1 MKQIYV
7 ERCSK
12 ILRIA
17 IKKDGVLEQ
26 CFVEEDNDIC
36 SGQIYK
42 GIVKNIVPA
51 IKCAFVDIG
60 ESKSAYLYMDSKLNN
75 LNLKKGEELL
85 VEVIKEAAGS
95 KGPKVSNAITV
106 PGRYAVIITSHNEI
120 EISKKITGEE
130 YINKLKH
137 SVLKPE
143 DVGVMIRT
151 NALKVDFE
159 TINIEIKK
167 LYEIYKN
174 VIAKSEN
181 SNHKGLMYNAGGAIA
196 KVLRDRVDE
205 DTVEIVVSNKDDFD
219 YIKEYV
225 DSKKDINCKV
235 TLHDNIINLMDYYGI
250 EKEILELTNEEV
262 KLECGGFIVI
272 DKTEAMY
279 AIDVN
284 SGKNVKSRDI
294 MRTAI
299 VTNLEAAKEIV
310 RQIKLR
316 NLSGIIV
323 VDFIDINDNSVKRK
337 ILNVLEEGFKNDKSK
352 TVIYPFTELN
362 LVQIAR
368 SRKGKSICEYIEEKC
383 ELCNGNG
390 KQLSLIYMKNLIANK
405 IARCLNE
412 HSGEKNIYIEMDKRY
427 REKILCDAKAFAT
440 DVGLEDG
447 NIYVNFK
454 DNMRLF
460 KIELVVFKDKIKEI
474 SQFKIYG

>member
-17 IKKDGVLEQ
+17 VKEDGKLEQ
-26 CFVEEDNDIC
+26 CFIEEDNDIY

-42 GIVKNIVPA
+42 GVVKNIVPA

-60 ESKSAYLYMDSKLNN
+60 ENKSAYLYMDSKLNN
-75 LNLKKGEELL
+75 LNIKKGEELL

-106 PGRYAVIITSHNEI
+106 PGRYAVIITSHKGI
-120 EISKKITGEE
+120 EISKKITDEE
-130 YINKLKH
+130 YINNLKR
-137 SVLKPE
+137 SILKPE
-143 DVGVMIRT
+143 DVGIMIRT

-167 LYEIYKN
+167 LYETYKN
-174 VIAKSEN
+174 IILNSQN
-181 SNHKGLMYNAGGAIA
+181 SNYKGMVYNSGGAIA

-205 DTVEIVVSNKDDFD
+205 NISEIIVSDKDDFE
-219 YIKEYV
+219 YIKEYTQ
-225 DSKKDINCKV
+225 SKNDISCKV
-235 TLHDNIINLMDYYGI
+235 SLHDNIINLLDYYGI
-250 EKEILELTNEEV
+250 EKEILELTNKEV

-284 SGKNVKSRDI
+284 SGKNVKGKDI
-294 MRTAI
+294 ARTAV

-310 RQIKLR
+310 RQVKLR

-323 VDFIDINDNSVKRK
+323 VDFIDVSDNSVKKK
-337 ILNVLEEGFKNDKSK
+337 ILNILYEGFKDDKNK

-368 SRKGKSICEYIEEKC
+368 KRKGKSICEYIQEKC
-383 ELCNGNG
+383 KLCSGNG
-390 KQLSLIYMKNLIANK
+390 KQLSLAYMKNLIRNK
-405 IARCLNE
+405 VARCLTD
-412 HSGEKNIYIEMDKRY
+412 HKGEKNIYIEMDKRY
-427 REKILCDAKAFAT
+427 RDRILKDVKSFAT
-440 DVGLEDG
+440 YIGLEDG
-447 NIYVNFK
+447 SLYINFK
-454 DNMRLF
+454 DNMMLF
-460 KIELVVFKDKIKEI
+460 RVELIVFEDKVKKLSE
-474 SQFKIYG
+474 FKIYG

>member
-17 IKKDGVLEQ
+17 VKEDGKLEQ
-26 CFVEEDNDIC
+26 CFIEEDNDIY

-42 GIVKNIVPA
+42 GVVKNIVPA

-60 ESKSAYLYMDSKLNN
+60 ETKSAYLYMDSKLNN
-75 LNLKKGEELL
+75 LNIKKGEELL

-106 PGRYAVIITSHNEI
+106 PGRYAVIITSHKGI
-120 EISKKITGEE
+120 EISKKITDEE
-130 YINKLKH
+130 YINNLKR
-137 SVLKPE
+137 SILKPE
-143 DVGVMIRT
+143 DVGIMIRT

-167 LYEIYKN
+167 LYETYKN
-174 VIAKSEN
+174 IISNSEN
-181 SNHKGLMYNAGGAIA
+181 SKYKGMVYDSGGAIA

-205 DTVEIVVSNKDDFD
+205 NTAEIVVSDEDDFE
-219 YIKEYV
+219 YIKEYTQ
-225 DSKKDINCKV
+225 SKKDISCKV
-235 TLHDNIINLMDYYGI
+235 SLHDNIINLLDYYGI
-250 EKEILELTNEEV
+250 EKEILELANKEV

-284 SGKNVKSRDI
+284 SGKNVKGKDI
-294 MRTAI
+294 ARTAV

-310 RQIKLR
+310 RQVKLR

-323 VDFIDINDNSVKRK
+323 VDFIDVSENSVKKK
-337 ILNVLEEGFKNDKSK
+337 ILNILYDGFKEDKNK

-368 SRKGKSICEYIEEKC
+368 KRKGKSICEYIQEKC
-383 ELCNGNG
+383 ELCSGNG
-390 KQLSLIYMKNLIANK
+390 KQLSLIYMKNLIRNRV
-405 IARCLNE
+405 ARCLMD
-412 HSGEKNIYIEMDKRY
+412 HKGEKNIYIEMDKRY
-427 REKILCDAKAFAT
+427 KDRIFKDVKSFAT
-440 DVGLEDG
+440 YIGLEDG
-447 NIYVNFK
+447 SLYINFK
-454 DNMRLF
+454 DNMEFFRV
-460 KIELVVFKDKIKEI
+460 ELIVFEDKIKKLSE
-474 SQFKIYG
+474 FKIYG

>member
-17 IKKDGVLEQ
+17 VKEDGKLEQ
-26 CFVEEDNDIC
+26 CFIEEDNDIC

-60 ESKSAYLYMDSKLNN
+60 QPKSAYLYMDSKLNN
-75 LNLKKGEELL
+75 LNIKKGQELL
-85 VEVIKEAAGS
+85 VEVTKESVGS

-106 PGRYAVIITSHNEI
+106 PGRYAVIITSHNDI
-120 EISKKITGEE
+120 EISKKITDDE
-130 YINKLKH
+130 YINNLK
-137 SVLKPE
+137 SSIIKPE
-143 DVGVMIRT
+143 GVGVMIRT

-159 TINIEIKK
+159 TINTEIKK
-167 LYEIYKN
+167 LYEVYKN
-174 VIAKSEN
+174 ITRKSEN
-181 SNHKGLMYNAGGAIA
+181 SNYKGMLYDAGGAIA

-205 DTVEIVVSNKDDFD
+205 NTSEIVVSDKNDFE
-219 YIKEYV
+219 YIKSYV
-225 DSKKDINCKV
+225 ESKSDINCKIS
-235 TLHDNIINLMDYYGI
+235 LHDNIINLLDYYGI
-250 EKEILELTNEEV
+250 EKEILELTNREV
-262 KLECGGFIVI
+262 TLECGGFIVI
-272 DKTEAMY
+272 DKTEALY

-284 SGKNVKSRDI
+284 SGKNVKGRDI
-294 MRTAI
+294 ERTAV

-323 VDFIDINDNSVKRK
+323 VDFIDIDKNNIKRK
-337 ILNVLEEGFKNDKSK
+337 ILNILEEGFKNDKNK

-368 SRKGKSICEYIEEKC
+368 RRKEKSICDYIQEKC
-383 ELCNGNG
+383 ELCRGNG
-390 KQLSLIYMKNLIANK
+390 KQLSLIYMKDLLRNK
-405 IARCLNE
+405 IARCLSE
-412 HSGEKNIYIEMDKRY
+412 HSGKKNIYIEIDKRY
-427 REKILCDAKAFAT
+427 REKILANVKSFAV

-447 NIYVNFK
+447 SIYINFK
-454 DNMRLF
+454 ENMKLF
-460 KIELVVFKDKIKEI
+460 KVELVIFEDKVKKLSE
-474 SQFKIYG
+474 FKIYG

>member
-17 IKKDGVLEQ
+17 VKENDKLEQ
-26 CFVEEDNDIC
+26 CFIEEDNDIY

-42 GIVKNIVPA
+42 GVVRNIVPA

-60 ESKSAYLYMDSKLNN
+60 ETKSAYLYMDSKLNN
-75 LNLKKGEELL
+75 LNIKKGEELL
-85 VEVIKEAAGS
+85 VEIIKDAAGS

-106 PGRYAVIITSHNEI
+106 PGRYAVIITSHKDI
-120 EISKKITGEE
+120 EISKKITDEE
-130 YINKLKH
+130 YINNLK
-137 SVLKPE
+137 SSILKPE

-174 VIAKSEN
+174 IIFKSQN
-181 SNHKGLMYNAGGAIA
+181 SNYKGMVYNAGGAIA
-196 KVLRDRVDE
+196 KVLRDSVDE
-205 DTVEIVVSNKDDFD
+205 NTSEIIVSDKNDFE
-219 YIKEYV
+219 YIKEYTQ
-225 DSKKDINCKV
+225 SKKDISCTV
-235 TLHDNIINLMDYYGI
+235 SLHDNIINLLDYYGI
-250 EKEILELTNEEV
+250 EKEILELANKEV

-284 SGKNVKSRDI
+284 SGKNVKGRDI
-294 MRTAI
+294 ARTAV
-299 VTNLEAAKEIV
+299 VTNLEAAKEIA
-310 RQIKLR
+310 RQVKLR

-323 VDFIDINDNSVKRK
+323 IDFIDVSDNSVKKK
-337 ILNVLEEGFKNDKSK
+337 ILNVLYDGFKDDKSK

-368 SRKGKSICEYIEEKC
+368 KRKGKSICEYIQEKC
-383 ELCNGNG
+383 KLCSGNG
-390 KQLSLIYMKNLIANK
+390 KQLSLTYMKNLIRNK
-405 IARCLNE
+405 IARSLND
-412 HSGEKNIYIEMDKRY
+412 HKGEKNIYIEIDKKYKDRIM
-427 REKILCDAKAFAT
+427 EDVKSFAT
-440 DVGLEDG
+440 DIGLEDG
-447 NIYVNFK
+447 SVYINFK
-454 DNMRLF
+454 DNMSFF
-460 KIELVVFKDKIKEI
+460 KVELVVFEDKIKKLSE
-474 SQFKIYG
+474 FKIYG